1 MERIS
6 GQIQQL
12 DLRQR
17 CGLICCLLLSV
28 LLCMT
33 LSLVI
38 HHNTLDKE
46 KIVSPSLKRLPHEY
60 VYVIKLN
67 ESWTPSKTYKYE
79 DNETIPSV

>member
-17 CGLICCLLLSV
+17 SRLICCLTLTV
-28 LLCMT
+28 LICMI

-38 HHNTLDKE
+38 ALINVDKE
-46 KIVSPSLKRLPHEY
+46 KTVNSSPKRLYHEY

-67 ESWTPSKTYKYE
+67 ESWTPSRVYKYV
-79 DNETIPSV
+79 NNTTISSV

>member
-17 CGLICCLLLSV
+17 SRLICCLMLAV
-28 LLCMT
+28 LLCMI
-33 LSLVI
+33 LALVI
-38 HHNTLDKE
+38 PLISVDKE
-46 KIVSPSLKRLPHEY
+46 KTANSSPERLSHEY

-67 ESWTPSKTYKYE
+67 ESWTPPRVYKYE
-79 DNETIPSV
+79 NHTTISSV